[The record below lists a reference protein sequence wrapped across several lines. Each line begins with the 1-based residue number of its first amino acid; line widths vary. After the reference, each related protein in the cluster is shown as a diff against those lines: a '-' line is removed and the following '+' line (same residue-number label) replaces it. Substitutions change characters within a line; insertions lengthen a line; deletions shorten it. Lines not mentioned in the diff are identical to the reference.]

1 MPLCTSAASTD
12 TSMITTS
19 IAEQIETDQM
29 ANCCNEGI
37 LVGNAVNTPKSCL
50 SVVVN
55 HLVLHLGRAGV
66 HGFFQWLVATDKSE
80 ISTLPEGTIQIGF
93 ESSFGECF
101 CDTTR
106 CFGEII

>member
-1 MPLCTSAASTD
+1 MPLCTSAASTEAVLD

-55 HLVLHLGRAGV
+55 HLGRARV
-66 HGFFQWLVATDKSE
+66 HGFFQ
-80 ISTLPEGTIQIGF
+80 
-93 ESSFGECF
+93 
-101 CDTTR
+101 
-106 CFGEII
+106 